1 MIVLS
6 RSDSRHIRPR
16 PPPAGVCPDMSS
28 GEATGQCRRR
38 ETWRAPKL
46 KQLASRLIFYFL
58 SLSQQWATCKLWRIN
73 LPVWKSTIYFNSK
86 LNGKD
91 VLTILIV
98 PQTYSTFSEM
108 LLIAFLWRGRWQC
121 GCLPFNDKLRQQLSL
136 SLNGK
141 EWKWK
146 EKSSSR
152 GLKHQLFF
160 FYLAFL
166 PLLTGTDER
175 GRKYGVKRMGWP
187 AETEPESWN
196 QNSVT
201 ADKTVTHAMQQSDHL
216 GTINFSIW
224 QDTVQ
229 KRNIFCHQSVFKW
242 PNYYPEQLI
251 K

>member
-1 MIVLS
+1 MWS
-6 RSDSRHIRPR
+6 CWAGKTADTSAPPPS

-38 ETWRAPKL
+38 ETWRVPKL

-58 SLSQQWATCKLWRIN
+58 SLSQQWATCKLWRIK
-73 LPVWKSTIYFNSK
+73 LPLWKSTVYFNSK

-91 VLTILIV
+91 VLTILI
-98 PQTYSTFSEM
+98 
-108 LLIAFLWRGRWQC
+108 AFLRRARWQC
-121 GCLPFNDKLRQQLSL
+121 GCLPWRY
-136 SLNGK
+136 
-141 EWKWK
+141 E
-146 EKSSSR
+146 
-152 GLKHQLFF
+152 
-160 FYLAFL
+160 
-166 PLLTGTDER
+166 
-175 GRKYGVKRMGWP
+175 VKCRGWP
-187 AETEPESWN
+187 AATEPESLN

-229 KRNIFCHQSVFKW
+229 KQNIFCHQSVFKW
-242 PNYYPEQLI
+242 LDYYPEQLI